1 MIRRLLF
8 IALVVGIGYYYRAD
22 IKIWMNELTGS
33 LDDISLTDV
42 GTIAGKLSFGVSAP
56 EPLEV
61 FKVVNRSELTAAG
74 VITQTNNARATS
86 GLPPLTRNALLTK
99 AAEAKVEDMFALQYF
114 EHMSPSGTNAAG
126 LAKNAGYSYIIV
138 GENLATGN
146 FEDDADVVAAWMA
159 SPGHRANILNSRYTE
174 IGVAVGR
181 GTFEGRSVW
190 MAVQE
195 FGLPAS
201 ACPAPSELLAGEI
214 DQHKAA
220 LDDLII
226 LVNEAKE
233 RLDEEKNKRSA
244 EYTRKTNEYNELVD
258 QYNALL
264 AQTKEKVSTY
274 NEQVTRYNDCA
285 DGE

>member
-22 IKIWMNELTGS
+22 IKLWMSELTGS

-42 GTIAGKLSFGVSAP
+42 GTIASKLSFGVSAP

-74 VITQTNNARATS
+74 VIAQTNAARS
-86 GLPPLTRNALLTK
+86 LSSLPPLTRNNRLTQ
-99 AAEAKVEDMFALQYF
+99 AAEAKVEDMFTLQYF
-114 EHMSPSGTNAAG
+114 EHKSPSGIDAAG

-159 SPGHRANILNSRYTE
+159 SPGHRANILNNRYTE

-181 GTFEGRSVW
+181 GTFEGRNVW

-201 ACPAPSELLAGEI
+201 ACPAPSELLSGEI
-214 DQHKAA
+214 NQQKVA
-220 LDDLII
+220 LDDL
-226 LVNEAKE
+226 LVLVERAKDE
-233 RLDEEKNKRSA
+233 LDAEKNKRSA
-244 EYTRKTNEYNELVD
+244 EYARKTQEYNELVD
-258 QYNALL
+258 QYNELL
-264 AQTKEKVSTY
+264 AKTKEKIATY
-274 NEQVTRYNDCA
+274 NTQVTRYNDCA
-285 DGE
+285 AGE